1 MTNEHDKEYLRA
13 LYAGMAMVGHIIKG
27 GLFEDSVAS
36 TAFKQADAM
45 MEKLESEEETN
56 LPTGI
61 VKARRKKNV

>member
-27 GLFEDSVAS
+27 GLFEESIAS

-45 MEKLESEEETN
+45 MKQLEPKEE
-56 LPTGI
+56 GI
-61 VKARRKKNV
+61 AKIRRKKNV